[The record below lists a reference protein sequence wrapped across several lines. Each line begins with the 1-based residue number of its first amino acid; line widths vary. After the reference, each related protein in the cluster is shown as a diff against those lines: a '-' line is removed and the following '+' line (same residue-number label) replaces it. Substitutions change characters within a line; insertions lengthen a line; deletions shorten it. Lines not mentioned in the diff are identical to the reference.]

1 MVEPPGPP
9 PPPPPELPPEPPPP
23 APEPPAPDP
32 YLCPR
37 CGAPHDAF
45 QEYCLECGVR
55 LPAPAGT
62 TTVRS
67 TMWTRE
73 SPLWLWAALAALLL
87 VALVAGA
94 IVAVAATDGEETG
107 VVVSTNPT
115 TTQPVGVITQPQTFT
130 INPGTTSTAPT
141 TTTLP
146 TTSFGTTTTATTTTA
161 TTTTTST
168 TGSLTTWPPGKDGF
182 TVVLKSV
189 PKSQGR
195 APAEAEARRA
205 QSQGLPQPGV
215 LDSSDY
221 SSMNAGYY
229 VAFSGV
235 YDTKAQAESGLATAR
250 SRGFPLAYVRRVA
263 D

>member
-9 PPPPPELPPEPPPP
+9 PPPPPELPPEPPP
-23 APEPPAPDP
+23 AAVEPSAPDP

-37 CGAPHDAF
+37 CGAPHDAY
-45 QEYCLECGVR
+45 QEYCLECGHR
-55 LPAPAGT
+55 LPAPGGV
-62 TTVRS
+62 TVRETVWS
-67 TMWTRE
+67 RE

-87 VALVAGA
+87 VALISGA
-94 IVAVAATDGEETG
+94 IVAVAATDEDEKGF
-107 VVVSTNPT
+107 VVSTSPST
-115 TTQPVGVITQPQTFT
+115 TNTVGVITQPPTFT
-130 INPGTTSTAPT
+130 INPGTTTTAPT

-146 TTSFGTTTTATTTTA
+146 TTTQATTGTTTTTTTT
-161 TTTTTST
+161 
-168 TGSLTTWPPGKDGF
+168 GGLTTWPPGKDGF
-182 TVVLKSV
+182 TVILKSV

-195 APAEAEARRA
+195 GPAEAEARRA

-221 SSMNAGYY
+221 SSLNAGYY